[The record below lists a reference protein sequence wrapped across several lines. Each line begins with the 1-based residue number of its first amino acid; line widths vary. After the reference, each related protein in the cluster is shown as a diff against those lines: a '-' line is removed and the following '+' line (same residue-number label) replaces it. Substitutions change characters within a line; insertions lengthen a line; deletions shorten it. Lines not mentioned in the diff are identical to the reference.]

1 MFMQYFLFIILI
13 KNLNNMKKVLFL
25 SMALAS
31 QIMANA
37 QTARVQVIHNSA
49 DLAADSVD
57 VYLGS
62 TRLLDNFAFRTAT
75 PFINAPA
82 NVPITLGI
90 APKTSSSVLDTIY
103 SVTVTLDS
111 TKKYIL
117 VANGL
122 ISPTGYMPLRTTVPF
137 RLSVYDLA
145 RERASMTGKTD
156 VLVMH
161 GATDAPTV
169 DVRTG
174 TTVLVDNISFGEFC
188 STGYL
193 SLTPADYTID
203 VTNATGTTT
212 VKRYTAPLLSLSLTD
227 SAITVLASGFL
238 DSAANSNGKKFGLWA
253 CLPVGGPLVA
263 LPEVAITTAV
273 EEVNTA
279 NEVKVYPNPASDAIF
294 FSSEKTIALVSVAD
308 VTGRVIAE
316 QTNVKSGRFDMSSF
330 GAGLY
335 LIKCVGL
342 DGEVKTVK
350 VVKK

>member
-1 MFMQYFLFIILI
+1 MFIVLI
-13 KNLNNMKKVLFL
+13 KNVNNMKKVLFL
-25 SMALAS
+25 SMAIAS
-31 QIMANA
+31 QFMVNA

-57 VYLGS
+57 VYLGG
-62 TRLLDNFAFRTAT
+62 TILLNNFAFRTAT
-75 PFINAPA
+75 PFIDAPA
-82 NVPITLGI
+82 NVPITLGV

-122 ISPTGYMPLRTTVPF
+122 ISPTGYTPSRSVVPF
-137 RLSVYDLA
+137 RLSVYDMAL
-145 RERASMTGKTD
+145 ERSAITGKTD
-156 VLVMH
+156 VLVAH

-174 TTVLVDNISFGEFC
+174 TTVLVNDISFGNFC

-203 VTNATGTTT
+203 VTNSTGTTI
-212 VKRYTAPLLSLSLTD
+212 VKRYSAPLLTLGLAD
-227 SAITVLASGFL
+227 SAITVVASGFL
-238 DSAANSNGKKFGLWA
+238 DSTVNSNGKKFGLWA
-253 CLPVGGPLVA
+253 ALSTGRGLIP
-263 LPEVAITTAV
+263 LPEVGIPTSIADAKNSNSV
-273 EEVNTA
+273 M
-279 NEVKVYPNPASDAIF
+279 VYPNPATDAIF
-294 FSSEKTIALVSVAD
+294 FSSENTIASVVVTD

-316 QTNVKSGRFDMSSF
+316 QNNVKNGRIEMSNF

-335 LIKCVGL
+335 IVKTVGL
-342 DGEVKTVK
+342 DGEVNTVK